1 MIHGGVRCA
10 FRAPSL
16 YQEEEMKDRYKYV
29 RKPVRLIDKLG
40 REEPKVFSSRRQ
52 LCEFLGIN
60 ESALSKRI
68 SRGSLD
74 IKRWRIEEIEEE
86 PRIRPHE

>member
-1 MIHGGVRCA
+1 MEGCGGE
-10 FRAPSL
+10 FRAPFPF
-16 YQEEEMKDRYKYV
+16 QEEERKDRYRYV

-40 REEPKVFSSRRQ
+40 REEPKVFTSRRQ
-52 LCEFLGIN
+52 LCEFLGMN

-74 IKRWRIEEIEEE
+74 IKGWRIEEIHEE
-86 PRIRPHE
+86 PRIRIDE